1 MNDKMFKLNRLLA
14 VTDTIVSVVAILAF
28 GACAWYFEKWG
39 IVLFAII
46 PLILFY
52 SHTLVL
58 DADYMP
64 VEKDGDGDA

>member
-28 GACAWYFEKWG
+28 GACAWFFEKWG

-52 SHTLVL
+52 SHTLIL
-58 DADYMP
+58 DADYEP
-64 VEKDGDGDA
+64 VEKGGDGDA